1 MLFTVALRGLAL
13 AFLVWVLLT
22 TSVPQLLARQADN
35 PVGTVADYLLLSNV
49 LHDANV
55 VYVIAHPDD
64 EVMFFLPLV
73 LELAKPQHHNHLLIV
88 CFSDGDADGLGAIR
102 RQELERLAKM
112 LGVDHVAILDFVDGM
127 NITWDADAVADA
139 LKPFVGRDSVIVT
152 FDDHGVLGHPNH
164 ISLYHGAVKLV
175 KRTKNTL
182 FKLKLLNF
190 IDKYSFTLMTLVEL
204 FVNYVTRLVHQV
216 FGININILF
225 YPSLS
230 GEMRFYSD
238 INAVAAAYGAMMYGH
253 YSQMVWFRYGWLLF
267 SRYLTYNH
275 LIQVV

>member
-1 MLFTVALRGLAL
+1 MLFTVALRGLAS

-35 PVGTVADYLLLSNV
+35 PVGTVADYSLSSNV
-49 LHDANV
+49 LHDAKV

-64 EVMFFLPLV
+64 EVMFFSPSV
-73 LELAKPQHHNHLLIV
+73 LELAKPQHHNHLSIV

-102 RQELERLAKM
+102 RQELERSAKM
-112 LGVDHVAILDFVDGM
+112 LGVDDVAILDFVDGM
-127 NITWDADAVADA
+127 NVTWDADAVADA
-139 LKPFVGRDSVIVT
+139 LKPFVSRDSVIIT
-152 FDDHGVLGHPNH
+152 FDDHGVSGHPNH

-182 FKLKLLNF
+182 FKLKSLNF
-190 IDKYSFTLMTLVEL
+190 IDKYSFTLITSVEL

-216 FGININILF
+216 FGININISF
-225 YPSLS
+225 YPSSS